1 MDFKDY
7 YKILGVTKTA
17 TQDEIKKN
25 YRKLAQKF
33 HPDKN
38 PGDKVAEDKFKE
50 ISEANE
56 VLSDPDKRKKY
67 DNLGSSWNSF
77 SQGGGNRDEF
87 NWNEWFN
94 KSQNTSNNSAGN
106 NSSNRKQTVG
116 DYFNQGGGVSDFFEK
131 IFGNTYK
138 QQSTYGNSHYTNSE
152 YSDSKKGT
160 KKQEYKGE
168 DYKSEIEI
176 TWQEAYDGCLRR
188 LKVNGQTIEIKIKPG
203 ITDGQELKVSGK
215 GYQSKIGGNPGDL
228 LIKANFK
235 NDEQYSRKEDDIY
248 QNITVDLYTIILG
261 GEIKVST
268 LAGTIKVNIP
278 ADSYLGK
285 ALKLNKLGFKNYNNQ
300 ELRGNLFIVIN
311 NITLPKELTPRE
323 KELFTEL
330 RKIRNVV

>member
-17 TQDEIKKN
+17 TQDEIKKS
-25 YRKLAQKF
+25 YRKLAQKY

-38 PGDKVAEDKFKE
+38 PGNKVAEDKFKE

-56 VLSDPDKRKKY
+56 VLSDPDKRSKY
-67 DNLGSSWNSF
+67 DNLGSSWNNF
-77 SQGGGNRDEF
+77 SQSGGKQDDF

-94 KSQNTSNNSAGN
+94 KSQNAGN
-106 NSSNRKQTVG
+106 NPNSRKQTVG
-116 DYFNQGGGVSDFFEK
+116 DYFNQGGGVSDFFDK

-138 QQSTYGNSHYTNSE
+138 QQSTYGNNQTNAE
-152 YSDSKKGT
+152 YSDNRRNNQR
-160 KKQEYKGE
+160 QEYKGE

-188 LKVNGQTIEIKIKPG
+188 LKVNGQTIEIKIKSG
-203 ITDGQELKVSGK
+203 ICDGQELKVSGK

-235 NDEQYSRKEDDIY
+235 NDEQYTRKEDDIY
-248 QNITVDLYTIILG
+248 QNISVDLYTMILG

-268 LAGTIKVNIP
+268 LAGTIKVNITQ
-278 ADSYLGK
+278 DSYLGK
-285 ALKLNKLGFKNYNNQ
+285 TLKLNKLGFKNYNNQ
-300 ELRGNLFIVIN
+300 ELRGNLYIVIN

-323 KELFTEL
+323 KELYTEL
-330 RKIRNVV
+330 RKIRNMG